1 MTFANWILV
10 AVAVFAILGAVGAF
24 TIAFRRTRAE
34 RPDPTAGVSSE
45 TRRADRSLVG
55 VRVEPIPVP
64 EDRAEEE
71 DIGAEETE
79 EPEEVVEPE
88 PVQVG
93 AGVQV
98 IETQRVVEVS
108 VEESG
113 VSRRQFFNRAIGA
126 VFGLFLGLQGVYYLA
141 FFWPKLTGGF
151 GSDVDAGALED
162 LAAQTVNPD
171 GSIAP
176 VFVPEARAYIVPA
189 PETLS
194 DQYEGKGV
202 EAGGFMAL
210 FQRCVHLGCRVP
222 WCATSIGFE
231 CPCHGSRY
239 NSVGEYFG
247 GPAPRNLDRFV
258 VEVREG
264 DRFIVRTGAI
274 IETPRAPRQS
284 VSYPQGPSCIGAV
297 ADDEEA

>member
-10 AVAVFAILGAVGAF
+10 LVATFAILGAIGAF

-34 RPDPTAGVSSE
+34 RPDPTAGVSAE
-45 TRRADRSLVG
+45 TRRADRSLAG
-55 VRVEPIPVP
+55 VRVTPIPIL
-64 EDRAEEE
+64 EEAAEEP
-71 DIGAEETE
+71 A
-79 EPEEVVEPE
+79 EPEVEVEEVAEPE
-88 PVQVG
+88 PVPVG
-93 AGVQV
+93 AGVEV
-98 IETQRVVEVS
+98 VETQRVVEVS

-126 VFGLFLGLQGVYYLA
+126 TFGLFLGLQGVYYLA

-151 GSDVDAGALED
+151 GSDVDAGPVED
-162 LAAQTVNPD
+162 LTAQTVNPD
-171 GSIAP
+171 GSIVP

-189 PETLS
+189 PESLS
-194 DQYEGKGV
+194 EQFEGRGV
-202 EAGGFMAL
+202 EAGGLMAL

-239 NSVGEYFG
+239 NSVGEYFA

-258 VEVREG
+258 VEIRNE
-264 DRFIVRTGAI
+264 DRFIIRTGEAVV
-274 IETPRAPRQS
+274 ETSRAPRPS
-284 VSYPQGPSCIGAV
+284 VQYPQGPTCI
-297 ADDEEA
+297 

>member
-1 MTFANWILV
+1 MTFTNWILV

-34 RPDPTAGVSSE
+34 RPDPTAGVSPE
-45 TRRADRSLVG
+45 TRRADRSMSG
-55 VRVEPIPVP
+55 VRVEMPSTDAEDSGDAEAPAPV
-64 EDRAEEE
+64 ED
-71 DIGAEETE
+71 E
-79 EPEEVVEPE
+79 EPEEAEEPE
-88 PVQVG
+88 EEPELVSAG
-93 AGVQV
+93 AAVEV
-98 IETQRVVEVS
+98 VETQRVVEVTP
-108 VEESG
+108 EESG

-126 VFGLFLGLQGVYYLA
+126 TFGLFLGLQGVYYLA

-151 GSDVDAGALED
+151 GSDVDAGALDD

-171 GSIAP
+171 GSIVP

-189 PETLS
+189 PDTLS
-194 DQYEGKGV
+194 DQFEGKDV
-202 EAGGFMAL
+202 ATGGLMAI

-239 NSVGEYFG
+239 NSVGEYFS

-258 VEVREG
+258 VELRNE
-264 DRFIVRTGAI
+264 DRFIIRTGQPVV
-274 IETPRAPRQS
+274 ETSRAPRPS
-284 VSYPQGPSCIGAV
+284 VNYPQGPTCI
-297 ADDEEA
+297 